1 MNKYLLS
8 KKIVINELSTFYS
21 FLIGLSIGIGIGSI
35 ILLTQGQNPIEVFSL
50 MLRLSVGSVKSIST
64 SLNKA
69 IPLILA
75 GLGISIINSVK
86 LWNIGAE
93 GQIFMGGIALN
104 FLYIN
109 TEISSPNLMIVY
121 LLITSFIGGAVCILF
136 PAIAKFLF
144 GVNEIITTLLF
155 NYIIIGLTIYLVN
168 GPWKDPNSL
177 NFPAA
182 TYVGKEVYL
191 PTIFGKLSYG
201 FLICIIF
208 TALAHYL
215 KNKSIF
221 GYEMRIAGG
230 SEMTAI
236 YAGINAKQKA
246 FFAMLIGGGFA
257 GLAGG
262 VELLSQTHRVS
273 TGISQGFGYT
283 AIIVAAITGMR
294 PIGIFLVGTLFGALS
309 IGGTVIQTIG
319 VSTYIA
325 DIIQASTLFG
335 ALVIQFFFNYKLLR
349 VDDD

>member
-1 MNKYLLS
+1 MLL
-8 KKIVINELSTFYS
+8 
-21 FLIGLSIGIGIGSI
+21 
-35 ILLTQGQNPIEVFSL
+35 
-50 MLRLSVGSVKSIST
+50 
-64 SLNKA
+64 
-69 IPLILA
+69 
-75 GLGISIINSVK
+75 
-86 LWNIGAE
+86 
-93 GQIFMGGIALN
+93 
-104 FLYIN
+104 
-109 TEISSPNLMIVY
+109 
-121 LLITSFIGGAVCILF
+121 
-136 PAIAKFLF
+136 
-144 GVNEIITTLLF
+144 
-155 NYIIIGLTIYLVN
+155 
-168 GPWKDPNSL
+168 
-177 NFPAA
+177 
-182 TYVGKEVYL
+182 
-191 PTIFGKLSYG
+191 
-201 FLICIIF
+201 IIF

-309 IGGTVIQTIG
+309 IGGSVIQTIG

>member
-1 MNKYLLS
+1 MNKYTLL
-8 KKIVINELSTFYS
+8 KRQNVNELSTFYS
-21 FLIGLSIGIGIGSI
+21 FLAGFVIAIFIGSI
-35 ILLTQGQNPIEVFSL
+35 ILLVQDKNPIDTFSL
-50 MLRLSVGSVKSIST
+50 MLRLSVGSINSLSS

-75 GLGISIINSVK
+75 GLGISIMNSVK

-93 GQIFMGGIALN
+93 GQIFLGAIAVN
-104 FLYIN
+104 YLYIN
-109 TEISSPNLMIVY
+109 TQFNSPTVHIFV
-121 LLITSFIGGAVCILF
+121 LLIAGFAGGSLCILI
-136 PAIAKFLF
+136 PAITKVVF
-144 GVNEIITTLLF
+144 GVNEIITTLLT
-155 NYIIIGLTIYLVN
+155 NYIVFGITIFLIN
-168 GPWKDPNSL
+168 GPWKDPKSL

-182 TYVGKEVYL
+182 AYVGREVYM
-191 PTIFGKLSYG
+191 PTVFGKLSYG
-201 FLICIIF
+201 FIICIIF

-215 KNKSIF
+215 KNKSVF

-246 FFAMLIGGGFA
+246 FLAMLIGGGFA

-309 IGGTVIQTIG
+309 IGGSVIQTIG

-325 DIIQASTLFG
+325 DIIQASTLLG
-335 ALVIQFFFNYKLLR
+335 ALVIQFFFNYK
-349 VDDD
+349 